1 MLCPTAVGLKHAG
14 KGGTGG
20 GAAAAIA
27 THQGGS
33 RDIDLGAPGAPAPK
47 GVHVGLFWAWR
58 RARGPSGCWWAAEHV
73 RQAKCTRCGVASG
86 IAAIEPLFATTCTA
100 VPQPSFLST
109 DNRSTSHRR
118 SDIEHAVPSTHEC
131 VMGGAKLEVRP
142 VPLSSVLDW
151 FPTPQAPRSRAQAFK
166 FSLYLA
172 IPIGLTAAVVLRQDV
187 LESIIK
193 SVSSNRLSI
202 QL

>member
-1 MLCPTAVGLKHAG
+1 
-14 KGGTGG
+14 
-20 GAAAAIA
+20 
-27 THQGGS
+27 
-33 RDIDLGAPGAPAPK
+33 
-47 GVHVGLFWAWR
+47 
-58 RARGPSGCWWAAEHV
+58 
-73 RQAKCTRCGVASG
+73 
-86 IAAIEPLFATTCTA
+86 
-100 VPQPSFLST
+100 
-109 DNRSTSHRR
+109 
-118 SDIEHAVPSTHEC
+118 
-131 VMGGAKLEVRP
+131 MGGAKLEVRP